1 MVIVLEQKII
11 DELDTIRHVNNLA
24 FDRSAA
30 TVGETRAVNYL
41 QEELFDNTIN
51 FKLEYFAWSSP
62 IRFLM
67 KTIYLMI
74 LAYLLAYKLLLVI
87 VLFFFI
93 KYLFQK
99 TRKISFTQKEQSKNL
114 ITTIKARRRV
124 KNRPVIIF
132 SAHYDSVSSRISYKV
147 QNALLFIIKIIILP
161 YIGLTIFVSIWLVL
175 DLGNL
180 LNLFSITEYNVIFI
194 YLVSIISI
202 ISLSVVIPTFLFF
215 FITNKSSG
223 SIDNASG
230 VSILIELAK
239 LIKNKALENYDII
252 FVWCGA
258 EEWGLKGSKNYI
270 KKNKDYLKNKYDLDR
285 SMNINIDMVGTYIGL
300 FNKKGLIRK
309 KALNKNLNKTIQ
321 QSARKLNIPLEVYNK
336 VRKPAGD
343 YLKFQRFGKRTKS
356 SFQVACFHSDKD
368 SKYIHSTK
376 DTPDKCSNKI
386 LNGCLGICYET
397 ISHLDSQI
405 E

>member
-1 MVIVLEQKII
+1 MVVVLEQKII
-11 DELDTIRHVNNLA
+11 DELDTIKHVNLLA

-30 TVGETRAVNYL
+30 TVGETKAVNYM
-41 QEELFDNTIN
+41 QEELFDNGIE

-74 LAYLLAYKLLLVI
+74 LAYLLVFRLFLVI

-93 KYLFQK
+93 KYMFQK
-99 TRKISFTQKEQSKNL
+99 TRKISFTKKEQSKNL
-114 ITTIKARRRV
+114 IATIKASRRV

-147 QNALLFIIKIIILP
+147 QNALLYIIRIVILP
-161 YIGLTIFVSIWLVL
+161 YIGLNMFVSIWIA
-175 DLGNL
+175 
-180 LNLFSITEYNVIFI
+180 LNLFEITAYNIVFI

-215 FITNKSSG
+215 FIANKSTG

-239 LIKNKALENYDII
+239 LIKNKPLENYDVLFI
-252 FVWCGA
+252 WCGA
-258 EEWGLKGSKNYI
+258 EEWGLKGSKNYV
-270 KKNKDYLKNKYDLDR
+270 KKNKDYLKSKYDLNK

-309 KALNKNLNKTIQ
+309 KALNKNLNIIIQ
-321 QSARKLNIPLEVYNK
+321 QSARKLNIPLEVYDK
-336 VRKPAGD
+336 MRKIAGD
-343 YLKFQRFGKRTKS
+343 HILFRRFSKKPKT

-368 SKYIHSTK
+368 SKYIHSIR

-397 ISHLDSQI
+397 ISYLDSQI

>member
-1 MVIVLEQKII
+1 MELEPKLI
-11 DELDTIRHVNNLA
+11 DELDTIKHVNLLA
-24 FDRSAA
+24 FDRAA
-30 TVGETRAVNYL
+30 GTVGETKAVNYL
-41 QEELFDNTIN
+41 QEEIIDRNIN

-74 LAYLLAYKLLLVI
+74 LAYLVAFKLFLVI

-93 KYLFQK
+93 KYMFNK
-99 TRKISFTQKEQSKNL
+99 TRKISFTEKEQSKNL
-114 ITTIKARRRV
+114 IATIKARRRV

-147 QNALLFIIKIIILP
+147 QNVLLYIIRIIILP
-161 YIGLTIFVSIWLVL
+161 YIGLTIFITVWIA
-175 DLGNL
+175 
-180 LNLFSITEYNVIFI
+180 LNLFEIYAYDIIFI

-202 ISLSVVIPTFLFF
+202 ISLSVVIPLFLFF
-215 FITNKSSG
+215 FIANKSTG

-230 VSILIELAK
+230 VSVLVELAK
-239 LIKNKALENYDII
+239 LIKSKPLENYDVLLI
-252 FVWCGA
+252 WCGA
-258 EEWGLKGSKNYI
+258 EEWGLKGSKYYI
-270 KKNKDYLKNKYDLDR
+270 KRNKDYLKNKYDLNK

-300 FNKKGLIRK
+300 LNKNGLVRK
-309 KALNKNLNKTIQ
+309 KALNKNLNDIIQ
-321 QSARKLNIPLEVYNK
+321 QSARKLNIPLEVFDK
-336 VRKPAGD
+336 VRGPAGD
-343 YLKFQRFGKRTKS
+343 YTSFRRFGKKSKS

-368 SKYIHSTK
+368 SKYIHSIR

-386 LNGCLGICYET
+386 LNGCLSICYET
-397 ISHLDSQI
+397 ISYLDSQI

>member
-1 MVIVLEQKII
+1 MVLEPKLIE
-11 DELDTIRHVNNLA
+11 DFDTIKHVNLLA
-24 FDRSAA
+24 FDRAA
-30 TVGETRAVNYL
+30 GTVGETEAVNYL
-41 QEELFDNTIN
+41 QEEIIDHNIN

-74 LAYLLAYKLLLVI
+74 LAYLLAFKLFLVI

-93 KYLFQK
+93 KYMFQK
-99 TRKISFTQKEQSKNL
+99 TRRISFTQKEQSKNL
-114 ITTIKARRRV
+114 IATIKARTRT
-124 KNRPVIIF
+124 KLRPVIIF

-147 QNALLFIIKIIILP
+147 QNILLYIIRIIILP
-161 YIGLTIFVSIWLVL
+161 YIGLTIFVSVWIA
-175 DLGNL
+175 
-180 LNLFSITEYNVIFI
+180 LNLFEITVYDIYFI

-202 ISLSVVIPTFLFF
+202 ISLSVVIPIFLFF
-215 FITNKSSG
+215 FIANKSTG

-239 LIKNKALENYDII
+239 LIKSKPLENYDVL

-270 KKNKDYLKNKYDLDR
+270 KKNKYYLKKKYDLNK

-300 FNKKGLIRK
+300 LNKQGFVRK
-309 KALNKNLNKTIQ
+309 KALNKNLNDIIQ
-321 QSARKLNIPLEVYNK
+321 QSARKLNIPLEVFDK
-336 VRKPAGD
+336 VRGPAGD
-343 YLKFQRFGKRTKS
+343 YTSFRRFGKKANS

-368 SKYIHSTK
+368 SKYIHSIR

-386 LNGCLGICYET
+386 LNGCLSICYET
-397 ISHLDSQI
+397 ISYLDSQI

>member
-1 MVIVLEQKII
+1 MLEQKII
-11 DELDTIRHVNNLA
+11 DELDTIKHVNLLA

-30 TVGETRAVNYL
+30 TVGETKAVNYL
-41 QEELFDNTIN
+41 QEELFDNGIN

-62 IRFLM
+62 IRFIL
-67 KTIYLMI
+67 KTIYLMV
-74 LAYLLAYKLLLVI
+74 LAYLLAFKLLLVI

-93 KYLFQK
+93 KYMFQK
-99 TRKISFTQKEQSKNL
+99 TRKISFTKKEQSKNL

-124 KNRPVIIF
+124 KGRPVIIF

-147 QNALLFIIKIIILP
+147 QNALLFIIRVVILP
-161 YIGLTIFVSIWLVL
+161 YIGLNIFVSIWIA
-175 DLGNL
+175 
-180 LNLFSITEYNVIFI
+180 LNLFEITVYNVVFI

-215 FITNKSSG
+215 FIANKSTG

-239 LIKNKALENYDII
+239 LIKNKPLENYDVV

-270 KKNKDYLKNKYDLDR
+270 KKHKYYLKNKYDLNK

-309 KALNKNLNKTIQ
+309 KALNKNLNKKIQ
-321 QSARKLNIPLEVYNK
+321 QSARKLNIPLEVYDK

-343 YLKFQRFGKRTKS
+343 YISFRRFSKKTKNT
-356 SFQVACFHSDKD
+356 FQVACFHSDKD
-368 SKYIHSTK
+368 SKYIHSIR

-397 ISHLDSQI
+397 ISYLDSQV

>member
-1 MVIVLEQKII
+1 MLEQKLI
-11 DELDTIRHVNNLA
+11 DELDTIKHVYFLA
-24 FDRSAA
+24 FDRAAA
-30 TVGETRAVNYL
+30 TVGETKAVNYM
-41 QEELFDNTIN
+41 QEELFDNNIN

-62 IRFLM
+62 IRYLM

-74 LAYLLAYKLLLVI
+74 LAYLVAFKLFLVI

-93 KYLFQK
+93 KYMFQK

-114 ITTIKARRRV
+114 IATIKARRRV

-147 QNALLFIIKIIILP
+147 QNILLFIIRIIILP
-161 YIGLTIFVSIWLVL
+161 YIGLTIFVTIWIA
-175 DLGNL
+175 
-180 LNLFSITEYNVIFI
+180 LNLFEITAYDVIFV
-194 YLVSIISI
+194 YLVSIVSI
-202 ISLSVVIPTFLFF
+202 ISLSVVIPLFLFF
-215 FITNKSSG
+215 FIANKSTG

-239 LIKNKALENYDII
+239 LIKSKPLENYDVI
-252 FVWCGA
+252 FIWCGA

-270 KKNKDYLKNKYDLDR
+270 KKNKYYLKNKYDLNK

-309 KALNKNLNKTIQ
+309 KALNKNLNEIIQ
-321 QSARKLNIPLEVYNK
+321 QSAQRLNIPLDLFDK
-336 VRKPAGD
+336 VRGPAGD
-343 YLKFQRFGKRTKS
+343 YTSFRRFGKKLKS
-356 SFQVACFHSDKD
+356 FFQIACFHSDRD
-368 SKYIHSTK
+368 SKYIHSIK

-397 ISHLDSQI
+397 ISYLDSQV

>member
-1 MVIVLEQKII
+1 MLEQKLI
-11 DELDTIRHVNNLA
+11 DELDTIKHVYFLA
-24 FDRSAA
+24 FDRAAA
-30 TVGETRAVNYL
+30 TVGETKAVNYM
-41 QEELFDNTIN
+41 QEELFDNNIN

-62 IRFLM
+62 IRYLM

-74 LAYLLAYKLLLVI
+74 LAYLVAFKLFLVI

-93 KYLFQK
+93 KYMFQK

-114 ITTIKARRRV
+114 IATIKARRRV

-147 QNALLFIIKIIILP
+147 QNILLFIIRIIILP
-161 YIGLTIFVSIWLVL
+161 YIGLTIFVTIWIA
-175 DLGNL
+175 
-180 LNLFSITEYNVIFI
+180 LNLFEITAYDVIFV
-194 YLVSIISI
+194 YLVSIVSI
-202 ISLSVVIPTFLFF
+202 ISLSVVIPLFLFF
-215 FITNKSSG
+215 FIANKSTG

-239 LIKNKALENYDII
+239 LIKSKPLENHDVI
-252 FVWCGA
+252 FIWCGA

-270 KKNKDYLKNKYDLDR
+270 KKNKYYLKNKYDLNK

-309 KALNKNLNKTIQ
+309 KALNKNLNEIIQ
-321 QSARKLNIPLEVYNK
+321 QSAQRLNIPLDLFDK
-336 VRKPAGD
+336 VRGPAGD
-343 YLKFQRFGKRTKS
+343 YTSFRRFGKKLKS
-356 SFQVACFHSDKD
+356 FFQIACFHSDRD
-368 SKYIHSTK
+368 SKYIHSIK

-397 ISHLDSQI
+397 ISYLDSQV

>member
-1 MVIVLEQKII
+1 MVVVLEQKII
-11 DELDTIRHVNNLA
+11 DELETIKHVNNLA
-24 FDRSAA
+24 FDRAAA
-30 TVGETRAVNYL
+30 TVGETKAVNYV
-41 QEELFDNTIN
+41 QEELIDNSIN

-67 KTIYLMI
+67 KTIYLMV
-74 LAYLLAYKLLLVI
+74 LAYLLAFKLFLVI

-93 KYLFQK
+93 KYMFQK

-114 ITTIKARRRV
+114 IATIKARRRV

-147 QNALLFIIKIIILP
+147 QNALLYIIRIIILP
-161 YIGLTIFVSIWLVL
+161 YIGLTIFVTIWIALEE
-175 DLGNL
+175 
-180 LNLFSITEYNVIFI
+180 LNLFSIIAYNSIFI

-202 ISLSVVIPTFLFF
+202 ISLSVVIPLFLFF
-215 FITNKSSG
+215 FIANKSTG

-239 LIKNKALENYDII
+239 LIKNKPLENYDVL

-270 KKNKDYLKNKYDLDR
+270 KKNKFNLKNKYDLNK
-285 SMNINIDMVGTYIGL
+285 SMNINIDMVGTYVGL
-300 FNKKGLIRK
+300 FNRKGLIRK
-309 KALNKNLNKTIQ
+309 KALNKNLNIIIQ
-321 QSARKLNIPLEVYNK
+321 QSAQKLNIPLEVYDK

-343 YLKFQRFGKRTKS
+343 HISFRRFSKKTKS

-368 SKYIHSTK
+368 SKYIHSIR

-386 LNGCLGICYET
+386 LNGCLGICFET
-397 ISHLDSQI
+397 ISYLDSKI

>member
-1 MVIVLEQKII
+1 MVVVLEQKVI
-11 DELDTIRHVNNLA
+11 DELDTIKHVNLLA

-30 TVGETRAVNYL
+30 TVGETKAVNYL
-41 QEELFDNTIN
+41 QEELFDNGIK

-67 KTIYLMI
+67 KTIYLMV
-74 LAYLLAYKLLLVI
+74 LAYLLVFRLFLVI
-87 VLFFFI
+87 VFFFFI
-93 KYLFQK
+93 KYMFQK
-99 TRKISFTQKEQSKNL
+99 TRKISFTKKEQSKNL
-114 ITTIKARRRV
+114 IATVKARRRV

-147 QNALLFIIKIIILP
+147 QNVLLFIIRIVILP
-161 YIGLTIFVSIWLVL
+161 YIGLNMFVSIWIA
-175 DLGNL
+175 
-180 LNLFSITEYNVIFI
+180 LNLFSITVYNVVFI
-194 YLVSIISI
+194 YLVTIISI

-215 FITNKSSG
+215 FIANKSTG

-239 LIKNKALENYDII
+239 LIKNKPLENYDVLL
-252 FVWCGA
+252 VWCGA
-258 EEWGLKGSKNYI
+258 EEWGLKGSKNFI
-270 KKNKDYLKNKYDLDR
+270 KRNKYYLKNKYDLNK

-309 KALNKNLNKTIQ
+309 KAFNKNLNKKIQ
-321 QSARKLNIPLEVYNK
+321 QSARKLKIPLEVYNK

-343 YLKFQRFGKRTKS
+343 HISFRRFSKKTKS

-368 SKYIHSTK
+368 SKYIHSIR

-386 LNGCLGICYET
+386 LNGCLGICHET
-397 ISHLDSQI
+397 ISYLDSQI

>member
-1 MVIVLEQKII
+1 MAMMLEPKLI
-11 DELDTIRHVNNLA
+11 DELDTIKHVNHLA
-24 FDRSAA
+24 FDRAA
-30 TVGETRAVNYL
+30 GTSGETKAVNYL
-41 QEELFDNTIN
+41 QEELFDNSIN

-62 IRFLM
+62 IRYLM

-74 LAYLLAYKLLLVI
+74 LAYLLAFKLFLVI

-93 KYLFQK
+93 KYMFQK

-114 ITTIKARRRV
+114 IATIKARRRV

-147 QNALLFIIKIIILP
+147 QNALLYIIRIIILP
-161 YIGLTIFVSIWLVL
+161 YIGLTIFVTIWIA
-175 DLGNL
+175 
-180 LNLFSITEYNVIFI
+180 LNLFEITAYDVIFI
-194 YLVSIISI
+194 YLVSIVSI
-202 ISLSVVIPTFLFF
+202 ISLSVVIPLFLFF
-215 FITNKSSG
+215 FIANKSTG

-230 VSILIELAK
+230 VSVLAELAK
-239 LIKNKALENYDII
+239 LIKSKPLENYDVL

-270 KKNKDYLKNKYDLDR
+270 KRNKDYLNNKYDLNK

-300 FNKKGLIRK
+300 LNKKGLVRK
-309 KALNKNLNKTIQ
+309 KALNKKLNKIIQ
-321 QSARKLNIPLEVYNK
+321 QSAQKLNIPLDVYDK
-336 VRKPAGD
+336 VRGPAGD
-343 YLKFQRFGKRTKS
+343 YISFRRFSKKTKS

-368 SKYIHSTK
+368 SKYIHSIR
-376 DTPDKCSNKI
+376 DTPDRCSNKI
-386 LNGCLGICYET
+386 LNGCLSICYET
-397 ISHLDSQI
+397 ISYLDSQI

>member
-1 MVIVLEQKII
+1 MIWYKMGVMLEQKII
-11 DELDTIRHVNNLA
+11 DELDTIKHVNLLA

-30 TVGETRAVNYL
+30 TVGETKAVNYL
-41 QEELFDNTIN
+41 QEELFDNGIN

-62 IRFLM
+62 IRFIL
-67 KTIYLMI
+67 KTIYLMV
-74 LAYLLAYKLLLVI
+74 LAYLLAFKLLLVI

-93 KYLFQK
+93 KYMFQK
-99 TRKISFTQKEQSKNL
+99 TRKISFTKKEQSKNL

-124 KNRPVIIF
+124 KGRPVIIF

-147 QNALLFIIKIIILP
+147 QNALLFIIRVVILP
-161 YIGLTIFVSIWLVL
+161 YIGLNIFVSIWIA
-175 DLGNL
+175 
-180 LNLFSITEYNVIFI
+180 LNLFEITVYNVVFI

-215 FITNKSSG
+215 FIANKSTG

-239 LIKNKALENYDII
+239 LIKNKPLENYDVV

-270 KKNKDYLKNKYDLDR
+270 KKHKYYLKNKYDLNK

-309 KALNKNLNKTIQ
+309 KALNKNLNKKIQ
-321 QSARKLNIPLEVYNK
+321 QSARKLNIPLEVYDK

-343 YLKFQRFGKRTKS
+343 YISFRRFSKKTKNT
-356 SFQVACFHSDKD
+356 FQVACFHSDKD
-368 SKYIHSTK
+368 SKYIHSIR

-397 ISHLDSQI
+397 ISYLDSQV

>member
-1 MVIVLEQKII
+1 MVVVLEQKII
-11 DELDTIRHVNNLA
+11 DELETIKHVNNLA
-24 FDRSAA
+24 FDRAAA
-30 TVGETRAVNYL
+30 TVGETKAVNYV
-41 QEELFDNTIN
+41 QEELIDNSIN

-67 KTIYLMI
+67 KTIYLMV
-74 LAYLLAYKLLLVI
+74 LAYLLAFKLFLVI

-93 KYLFQK
+93 KYMFQK

-114 ITTIKARRRV
+114 IATIKARRRV

-147 QNALLFIIKIIILP
+147 QNALLYIIRIIILP
-161 YIGLTIFVSIWLVL
+161 YIGLTIFVTIWIALEE
-175 DLGNL
+175 
-180 LNLFSITEYNVIFI
+180 LNLFSITAYNSIFI

-202 ISLSVVIPTFLFF
+202 ISLSVVIPLFLFF
-215 FITNKSSG
+215 FIANKSTG

-239 LIKNKALENYDII
+239 LIKNKPLENYDVL

-270 KKNKDYLKNKYDLDR
+270 KKNKFNLKNKYDLNK
-285 SMNINIDMVGTYIGL
+285 SMNINIDMVGTYVGL
-300 FNKKGLIRK
+300 FNRKGLIRK
-309 KALNKNLNKTIQ
+309 KALNKNLNIIIQ
-321 QSARKLNIPLEVYNK
+321 QSAQKLNIPLEVYDK

-343 YLKFQRFGKRTKS
+343 HISFRRFSKKTKS

-368 SKYIHSTK
+368 SKYIHSIR

-386 LNGCLGICYET
+386 LNGCLGICFET
-397 ISHLDSQI
+397 ISYLDSKI

>member
-1 MVIVLEQKII
+1 MVVVLEQKVI
-11 DELDTIRHVNNLA
+11 DELDTIKHVNLLA

-30 TVGETRAVNYL
+30 TVGETKAVNYL
-41 QEELFDNTIN
+41 QGELFDTGIK

-67 KTIYLMI
+67 KTIYLMV
-74 LAYLLAYKLLLVI
+74 LAYLLVFRLFLVI
-87 VLFFFI
+87 VFFFFL
-93 KYLFQK
+93 KYMFQK
-99 TRKISFTQKEQSKNL
+99 TRKISFTKKEQSKNL
-114 ITTIKARRRV
+114 IATVKARRRV

-147 QNALLFIIKIIILP
+147 QNALLFIIRIVILP
-161 YIGLTIFVSIWLVL
+161 YIGLNMFVSIWIA
-175 DLGNL
+175 
-180 LNLFSITEYNVIFI
+180 LNLFSITVYNVVFI

-215 FITNKSSG
+215 FIANKSTG

-230 VSILIELAK
+230 VSILIQLAK
-239 LIKNKALENYDII
+239 LIKNKPLKNYDVL

-258 EEWGLKGSKNYI
+258 EEWGLKGSKNFI
-270 KKNKDYLKNKYDLDR
+270 KKNTYYLKNKYDLNK

-309 KALNKNLNKTIQ
+309 KALNKNLNKKIQ
-321 QSARKLNIPLEVYNK
+321 QSARKLKIPLEVYNK

-343 YLKFQRFGKRTKS
+343 YISFRRFSKKTKS

-368 SKYIHSTK
+368 SKYIHSIR

-397 ISHLDSQI
+397 ISYLDSQI